1 MKYSVMNEISIQR
14 IEQVL
19 SDNKNVAFAYIFGSA
34 AGKTTMKQGSD
45 LDLAVYF
52 FKNPDIDKIYGFIKS
67 MEGVIG
73 EDLIDLLVLNGC
85 EDFILRNEVLK
96 GHLVF
101 CRDVD
106 LNASFFSWTLRMYE
120 DQILRMKRCAGE
132 I

>member
-1 MKYSVMNEISIQR
+1 MNEISIQR
-14 IEQVL
+14 IRQVL
-19 SDNKNVAFAYIFGSA
+19 SNDKDVAFAYIFGSA
-34 AGKTTMKQGSD
+34 AGRTAIKQGSD
-45 LDLAVYF
+45 LDMAVYF
-52 FKNPDIDKIYGFIKS
+52 FKAPDSEQIYRFMRK
-67 MEGVIG
+67 MEDVIG
-73 EDLIDLLVLNGC
+73 DNVLDLLVLNGC

-120 DQILRMKRCAGE
+120 DQILRMKICAGE